1 MMQKKYPRGTVPLGY
16 FFLLL
21 LRKNGKMF
29 LIICIFLFVVWGHMG
44 GSVMGNS
51 LITYS
56 KLALSLASDYD
67 SVFVINP
74 TDDSYNEYTAVAD
87 GDELKLRWS
96 GDNFYSDIETEC
108 KKQVYP
114 EDQEY
119 FLNMLKKETIQE
131 FLKNS
136 KSFAVRYRLYVNNE
150 PIFYHLKIIR
160 GYDENIIIG
169 VKNVDE
175 QVKREMQVLAKSKTY
190 SEIAVANVTS
200 SNTMEL
206 SVKEALGSAMEMAG
220 KDSLTGAE
228 NKTAY
233 VHKEMNLDKKIEK
246 KEINEFAI
254 VVCDINGLKAVN
266 DNQGHAAGDQFIKD
280 AYDILDNIFKKCH
293 IYRYGGDEFVIVLEN
308 DEYQICERLISQ
320 FEIKMQENRES
331 GQVTM
336 AYGISTFR
344 PDADMRVQDVFERAD
359 QSMYRNKK
367 LIKSEQCVSQVQE
380 DVTNADYKDIEFYK
394 LFEELVSAMTD
405 TNKVDKTKI
414 ESLLIDISK
423 LLRLAKGIT
432 HVFKNPIEEK
442 NETGEILCAY
452 DSKKECVPVIT
463 HKIVSSVQ
471 SGATMTVY
479 MSPDEPPLTD
489 IERRRVE
496 LVMRATIKYI
506 ARNRLGDKVEEMTYY
521 DENGYKNLRSFYLY
535 ISKISE
541 DKNYDNKTI
550 IRYNLRHFSLINHE
564 LGRKVGDII
573 MRRHYDTLSEMVGD
587 QGIVARL
594 GGDNFIL
601 FCSNEKLGNVLSYLS
616 EASVMYDNTDGK
628 CVNLSTSAGVFRI
641 PDNYVVK
648 APKDVM
654 ENVVFAF
661 SIAQNG
667 GNEHIVFYNE
677 ALINNRE
684 KSMQVQ
690 QLFPQALR
698 DEEFHVFYQPKVN
711 IETGELVGAE
721 ALCRWFHD
729 GAIVP
734 PMDFIP
740 MLEET
745 NEICKLDFYM
755 LDRVCA
761 DIARWMNEG
770 KKTVRISVNL
780 SRKHM
785 VNANLLQAILK
796 IIDRH
801 NVPHSCIEIELTET
815 TTDVEFSDL
824 KRVVNGLQRVGIY
837 TSVDD
842 FGIGYSSLN
851 LIREVPWNV
860 IKVDRSFLPI
870 DDDNDDK
877 TRTIMFKYIVAMARD
892 LGIECIVEGVETE
905 KQLEVLRDNKC
916 DFAQGFFFDK
926 PLPVRDFENR
936 MMTHCYKV

>member
-1 MMQKKYPRGTVPLGY
+1 
-16 FFLLL
+16 
-21 LRKNGKMF
+21 
-29 LIICIFLFVVWGHMG
+29 MG

-131 FLKNS
+131 FLKNR
-136 KSFAVRYRLYVNNE
+136 KSFAVRYRLYVNDE

-228 NKTAY
+228 NK
-233 VHKEMNLDKKIEK
+233 
-246 KEINEFAI
+246 
-254 VVCDINGLKAVN
+254 
-266 DNQGHAAGDQFIKD
+266 
-280 AYDILDNIFKKCH
+280 
-293 IYRYGGDEFVIVLEN
+293 
-308 DEYQICERLISQ
+308 
-320 FEIKMQENRES
+320 
-331 GQVTM
+331 
-336 AYGISTFR
+336 
-344 PDADMRVQDVFERAD
+344 
-359 QSMYRNKK
+359 K

-414 ESLLIDISK
+414 ESLLVDISK

-770 KKTVRISVNL
+770 KKAVRISVNL

-785 VNANLLQAILK
+785 VNANLLQSILK

-815 TTDVEFSDL
+815 TTDVEFRDL
-824 KRVVNGLQRVGIY
+824 RNIVSGLMNAGIY

-842 FGIGYSSLN
+842 FGNGYSSLN
-851 LIREVPWNV
+851 LIRVIPWNV
-860 IKVDRSFLPI
+860 LKVDRSLLPMGDEAEDSI
-870 DDDNDDK
+870 TNCMYK
-877 TRTIMFKYIVAMARD
+877 HVVAMAHD
-892 LGIECIVEGVETE
+892 IGLEIITEGVETE
-905 KQLEVLRDNKC
+905 EQIEILRRNGC
-916 DFAQGFFFDK
+916 HIAQGFYYDK
-926 PLPVRDFENR
+926 ALPVEEFEKR
-936 MMTHCYKV
+936 LGEFRY

>member
-1 MMQKKYPRGTVPLGY
+1 
-16 FFLLL
+16 
-21 LRKNGKMF
+21 
-29 LIICIFLFVVWGHMG
+29 
-44 GSVMGNS
+44 MGNS

-74 TDDSYNEYTAVAD
+74 TDDSYNEYIAVAD

-136 KSFAVRYRLYVNNE
+136 KSFAVRYRLYVNDE

-190 SEIAVANVTS
+190 SEIAVANDTS

-206 SVKEALGSAMEMAG
+206 SVKDALGSAMEMAG

-228 NKTAY
+228 
-233 VHKEMNLDKKIEK
+233 
-246 KEINEFAI
+246 
-254 VVCDINGLKAVN
+254 
-266 DNQGHAAGDQFIKD
+266 
-280 AYDILDNIFKKCH
+280 
-293 IYRYGGDEFVIVLEN
+293 
-308 DEYQICERLISQ
+308 
-320 FEIKMQENRES
+320 
-331 GQVTM
+331 
-336 AYGISTFR
+336 
-344 PDADMRVQDVFERAD
+344 
-359 QSMYRNKK
+359 NKK

-770 KKTVRISVNL
+770 KKAVRISVNL

-785 VNANLLQAILK
+785 VNANLLQSILK